1 MNTKTTRWS
10 VYTGSVY
17 GLIAWMI
24 YAVVEYFFTPI
35 VPWSIKPSH
44 SFTPV
49 HQGFT
54 ILLFFIYPLIGL
66 ILGGLSGFLL
76 HVATARKS
84 PLNKE
89 QASIFFRLAAVATV
103 ILVFD
108 LNIGYV
114 SLFSDYPSINLL
126 PSFALSILILL
137 ALFFSAK
144 SFLWY
149 QKLSFIVNPWTV
161 TIALFGILPW
171 VPYKPFSHQT
181 MMVKAVASFFY
192 PVTVFLI
199 SFFIYKIA
207 GKRWIDK
214 STGIQLLSPGR
225 TLAFLVPVFMLIFG
239 IGLFQKQAPLTLTT
253 DRNSVSSFKDS
264 SSSSS
269 KPNIILI
276 TMDTV
281 RADHLSLYGYERD
294 TTPNLKKLSQEA
306 TLYKKSISASDM
318 TLASHAS
325 ILTGLYA
332 RSHGAHHT
340 FETLT
345 PSDDELGGTELWPY
359 SMPLADKFDTLA
371 ESLSA
376 KGYSTM
382 AVVANYGYLS
392 DSYGSSQG
400 FQFYDYR
407 SLVPFLGHF
416 LGKTRPFYLRQSIH
430 TFFSNFTSPSDYY
443 MVYRRAEDIN
453 REVFSLLDDVNK
465 KNERFFLFINYM
477 DAHGPYMP
485 PTPYDKLFPGKDETF
500 SPSDFNALEEQ
511 VMSLKRKIT
520 DKERQHLES
529 QYDGGIAYM
538 DFHIGALISRL
549 KETGLYDN
557 TLFIVTSD
565 HGEAF
570 GEKDLM
576 QHGNSVYQ
584 NQVYVPLVIK
594 YPGISRQEV
603 VDTFVSAVDIMPT
616 VLDTLGYEIPENIQ
630 GTSLLK
636 LEQGDDRIVI
646 SESFSTRK
654 NISWSR
660 RFYRIERAVFSGDMK
675 LISSTAGKHE
685 LYNISTDPEE
695 NENLY
700 SKDAAVGVGLKGRLD
715 QWLATVK
722 DESPSETGVGSH
734 NQLDKDALD
743 RLKALGYIQ

>member
-1 MNTKTTRWS
+1 MHTKTARWS
-10 VYTGSVY
+10 VYTGSVH
-17 GLIAWMI
+17 GLIAWII
-24 YAVVEYFFTPI
+24 YAVVEYFFTSI
-35 VPWSIKPSH
+35 VPWNIKPSH

-66 ILGGLSGFLL
+66 MLGGLSGLIV
-76 HVATARKS
+76 HAVTSKKRS
-84 PLNKE
+84 LNKE
-89 QASIFFRLAAVATV
+89 QTSILFRLAAVATV

-108 LNIGYV
+108 FNLGYV
-114 SLFSDYPSINLL
+114 SLFNDYPSINLL
-126 PSFALSILILL
+126 PAFGISILLL
-137 ALFFSAK
+137 SVVVFSSK
-144 SFLWY
+144 SFLLY
-149 QKLSFIVNPWTV
+149 QRLSFIINPWTV
-161 TIALFGILPW
+161 TIVLFGILPW
-171 VPYKPFSHQT
+171 VPYEPFSHQT
-181 MMVKAVASFFY
+181 MMVKAVASLFY
-192 PVTVFLI
+192 PVTVFLV

-207 GKRWIDK
+207 GRRWIDK
-214 STGIQLLSPGR
+214 STEIQLRSPGR

-239 IGLFQKQAPLTLTT
+239 IGLFQKQAPLTTS
-253 DRNSVSSFKDS
+253 RNSVLSFKDS
-264 SSSSS
+264 SSSQ
-269 KPNIILI
+269 PNIILI

-392 DSYGSSQG
+392 DSYGASQG
-400 FQFYDYR
+400 FQYYDYR

-453 REVFSLLDDVNK
+453 REVFTLLNK
-465 KNERFFLFINYM
+465 VDKNKERFFMFINYM

-500 SPSDFNALEEQ
+500 SPSKFNTLEEQ

-538 DFHIGALISRL
+538 DFHIGALITRL
-549 KETGLYDN
+549 KEAGLYEN

-594 YPGISRQEV
+594 YPGSSKQEV
-603 VDTFVSAVDIMPT
+603 IDTFVSAVDIMPT

-636 LEQGDDRIVI
+636 PEHWDDRIVI

-660 RFYRIERAVFSGDMK
+660 RFYRIERAVFSDDMK
-675 LISSTAGKHE
+675 LISSTSGKHE

-695 NENLY
+695 NKNLY